1 MKVYQN
7 KEQLKEDV
15 DFIKSILEHDPD
27 YRNHIINVL
36 FTQWMDTSPDS
47 PWYYD
52 GSEEEMEA
60 ADTLVNINETVD
72 ETIHENGQSNEETN
86 TNTNTNTKT
95 KTIVKIDRDG
105 KSSEWNGEHTVFHE
119 VEEESGKRKN
129 QFYNL
134 RYL

>member
-15 DFIKSILEHDPD
+15 DFIKSILEYDPD
-27 YRNHIINVL
+27 YRNHIVNVL

-47 PWYYD
+47 PWYYN

-72 ETIHENGQSNEETN
+72 ETIHENDQSNEETN
-86 TNTNTNTKT
+86 TT
-95 KTIVKIDRDG
+95 VKIDRNG
-105 KSSEWNGEHTVFHE
+105 KSSEWNGKHTVFHE
-119 VEEESGKRKN
+119 VEEGSGKRNN

>member
-60 ADTLVNINETVD
+60 ADTLVNINEMVDEMVD
-72 ETIHENGQSNEETN
+72 ETIHENDQSNEETN
-86 TNTNTNTKT
+86 T
-95 KTIVKIDRDG
+95 KTIVKIDRNG
-105 KSSEWNGEHTVFHE
+105 KSSEWNGDHTVFHE

>member
-27 YRNHIINVL
+27 YRNHIVNVL

-60 ADTLVNINETVD
+60 ADTLVNINEMVD
-72 ETIHENGQSNEETN
+72 ETIHENDQSNEETN
-86 TNTNTNTKT
+86 T
-95 KTIVKIDRDG
+95 IVKIDRNG
-105 KSSEWNGEHTVFHE
+105 KSSEWSGDHTVFHE

>member
-15 DFIKSILEHDPD
+15 DFMKSILEYDPD

-52 GSEEEMEA
+52 GSEEEIEA
-60 ADTLVNINETVD
+60 ADTLVSINEI
-72 ETIHENGQSNEETN
+72 ESNEEEPST
-86 TNTNTNTKT
+86 T
-95 KTIVKIDRDG
+95 VKIDENG
-105 KSSEWNGEHTVFHE
+105 KSNEWSGEHTVFHE

-129 QFYNL
+129 KFYNL

>member
-1 MKVYQN
+1 MKVYQT

-27 YRNHIINVL
+27 YRNHIVNVL
-36 FTQWMDTSPDS
+36 FTQWMDNSPDS

-86 TNTNTNTKT
+86 T
-95 KTIVKIDRDG
+95 IVKIDRDG